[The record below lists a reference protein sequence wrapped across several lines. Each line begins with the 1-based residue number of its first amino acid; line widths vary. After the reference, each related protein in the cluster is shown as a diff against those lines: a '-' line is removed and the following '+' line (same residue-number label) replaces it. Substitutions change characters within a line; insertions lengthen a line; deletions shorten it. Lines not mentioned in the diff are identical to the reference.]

1 MNEVILDCD
10 LMRFPNSGLYY
21 YCLNLGNYVQSQLS
35 ASEKDIKVRNY
46 VPKNASGAFD
56 YNTANIVEK
65 RFHRYYKPFLRQCRI
80 WHAPFQSGRI
90 LPDKRKFPD
99 IKILLTIHDL
109 NPLHEGKPL
118 KEQQKSLQHT
128 QSLINKSDAIVCI
141 SEFCKSDVLKHCD
154 VGNKPVYVIHNGTH
168 KVYEATTPLATY
180 RPNRPFMFGMGYVNR
195 KKNYHV
201 LLSLVKNSELD
212 LVIAGRLD
220 EGDYVESIRRE
231 AMAMGIDDRVHMPGP
246 ITEGEKGWYLRNCS
260 AFVHP
265 SLAEGFGAPVVEAMQ
280 FGKPLF
286 LSDRTSLPEIGGD
299 VAFYFNSFEQ
309 DNMTKVFQ
317 EGMQRFKR
325 ENMSNALITRSKMF
339 DWQKNTKKY
348 IEVYQTLL

>member
-21 YCLNLGNYVQSQLS
+21 YCLNLGNYVQWHLS
-35 ASEKDIKVRNY
+35 MGDNGIKVRNY
-46 VPKNASGAFD
+46 IPKNISGVFD
-56 YNTANIVEK
+56 NNTDNIVEK

-90 LPDKRKFPD
+90 LPDKRRFPD
-99 IKILLTIHDL
+99 TKILLTIHDL

-118 KEQQKSLQHT
+118 KEQQKSLQYT

-154 VGNKPVYVIHNGTH
+154 VGNRPIYVIHNGTH
-168 KVYEATTPLATY
+168 KVYEATSPLGTY
-180 RPNRPFMFGMGYVNR
+180 RPVRPFMFGMGYVNR

-201 LLSLVKNSELD
+201 LLSLVKNSEMD

-231 AMAMGIDDRVHMPGP
+231 AMSMGIDDRVHMPGP

-299 VAFYFNSFEQ
+299 VAFYFNSFEKE
-309 DNMTKVFQ
+309 NMTRVFH

-325 ENMSNALITRSKMF
+325 ENMSGALVMRSKLF